1 MLLIDVF
8 VFVQIDTDL
17 NGNCVQLLAQLV
29 QDRTERLS
37 FQEYGCDTYELG
49 RDQVADQIHDRC
61 VKRLFRNKNFH
72 DLQQG
77 EQFLYFRFVEE
88 QDEITFAGSSLSRIV
103 ILIPVVDQVLIFW

>member
-1 MLLIDVF
+1 MGD
-8 VFVQIDTDL
+8 
-17 NGNCVQLLAQLV
+17 CAQLLAQLV

-61 VKRLFRNKNFH
+61 VKRLFRNKDFH

-77 EQFLYFRFVEE
+77 EQFLYFRLSRSRMRSP
-88 QDEITFAGSSLSRIV
+88 FAGSSLSRIV